1 MKVMGKL
8 EKDYGK
14 KMPFEVPAGYFDG
27 LTENI
32 MSAVHVSNVEEYEV
46 HSKVKVS
53 KFNLFLQKSLP
64 YISMAAI
71 VSFVVVMV
79 QLFAIGTNIDG
90 TAVAGVDSDYLF
102 ESELDITD
110 EEIIEYLSSSVYDV
124 ESFLASMQ

>member
-8 EKDYGK
+8 EKEYGK

-27 LTENI
+27 LTDNI
-32 MSAVHVSNVEEYEV
+32 MSAVYASNAEESEMCP
-46 HSKVKVS
+46 KVKVS
-53 KFNLFLQKSLP
+53 KFSIFLQKSLP
-64 YISMAAI
+64 YITMAAI

-79 QLFAIGTNIDG
+79 QLFTIGADVDGAAI
-90 TAVAGVDSDYLF
+90 AGIDSDYQF

-110 EEIIEYLSSSVYDV
+110 EDIIEYLSSSVYDV